1 MSESGAPHRACSI
14 LSLALRTYCRH
25 LNLMKHTDII
35 TDYHVHVYFDDATV
49 DQARAFCEDARD
61 RFGVT
66 MGRVHERP
74 VGPHPMYSCLL
85 GATPEQFNKLLPWCA
100 LNRNGLIIFAH
111 PSTGDDLADHRD
123 HAIWLGAGLELKLS
137 MFENA

>member
-1 MSESGAPHRACSI
+1 
-14 LSLALRTYCRH
+14 
-25 LNLMKHTDII
+25 MKHTDII
-35 TDYHVHVYFDDATV
+35 TDYHVHVYFEDATV

-85 GATPEQFNKLLPWCA
+85 GATPEQFNALLPWCA

-137 MFENA
+137 IFEADGH